1 MIATFHTCTSE
12 KKKCVCTFFNYRV
25 VSEHPWVVEHTV
37 SVHVGSELH
46 AFVWK
51 LYIAM
56 TPCNYMIHDAYLG
69 VVLAWDTGAR
79 CRKRRLSK
87 RVKGVSIRQI
97 RFKISNYCLLA
108 VVL

>member
-1 MIATFHTCTSE
+1 M
-12 KKKCVCTFFNYRV
+12 
-25 VSEHPWVVEHTV
+25 SEHPWVIEHTI
-37 SVHVGSELH
+37 SVHVGACVGYELH

-87 RVKGVSIRQI
+87 RVNICIYRT
-97 RFKISNYCLLA
+97 N
-108 VVL
+108 